1 MKLILLFCAPAMPT
15 LLASVACPLTPEAGR
30 AVVARPPPIAFA
42 VAWPLLFVGLGLCLC
57 RLECKWPVVVVSLCL
72 GFWQLI
78 YSQQCGANAR
88 QACWSLVLCSFAAIM
103 ALAMATREGDAVSIV
118 SLAALVAWLLF
129 AQQLNLLE
137 VQLA

>member
-1 MKLILLFCAPAMPT
+1 
-15 LLASVACPLTPEAGR
+15 
-30 AVVARPPPIAFA
+30 
-42 VAWPLLFVGLGLCLC
+42 
-57 RLECKWPVVVVSLCL
+57 
-72 GFWQLI
+72 
-78 YSQQCGANAR
+78 
-88 QACWSLVLCSFAAIM
+88 M